1 MSTIDYSKKEN
12 WCRFPE
18 ITKEVDTF
26 YIYATE
32 YIMGSM
38 KEGVPDYATLEN
50 EEMLQGAEAEYMGH
64 ATVFGESTNVF
75 MPYYRQCGLR
85 YAGVV
90 WKRDGNIDEAF
101 SGMPYGDISAAL
113 DYYFENCNEGR
124 PFILAGHSQGS
135 FIGKSLLLKYFKDHP
150 DYYERMVAA
159 YLIGCSI
166 TKEDLD
172 ANPYLKFAEGE
183 TDTGVIISYN
193 TEGPKNSEV
202 NAETAVLFPNAI
214 SINPLNWKRDETYA
228 PASENLGSL
237 VLNEETGE
245 IGFGDIGADA
255 QINIARGVVITNAK
269 ADPMPEDAAKVAAE
283 FFGPDGRH
291 GEDYIFFYNNLK
303 DNANKRVAA
312 YLANR

>member
-1 MSTIDYSKKEN
+1 MTDEEFVSFFIPPNLTWKHAYEDLIEN
-12 WCRFPE
+12 RKFGKDKQSQILMYE
-18 ITKEVDTF
+18 IEQRLKYE
-26 YIYATE
+26 IMLE
-32 YIMGSM
+32 YGLTGKIGR
-38 KEGVPDYATLEN
+38 TLEKSGCSV
-50 EEMLQGAEAEYMGH
+50 LSFDSKDITAIAEAVQERSINELG
-64 ATVFGESTNVF
+64 VFTSETIE
-75 MPYYRQCGLR
+75 
-85 YAGVV
+85 
-90 WKRDGNIDEAF
+90 D
-101 SGMPYGDISAAL
+101 
-113 DYYFENCNEGR
+113 
-124 PFILAGHSQGS
+124 
-135 FIGKSLLLKYFKDHP
+135 
-150 DYYERMVAA
+150 YERMVAA

-166 TKEDLD
+166 TKEDLA